1 MAETI
6 LSVALQVLLE
16 KMATREFLDFIKGKK
31 LDDGLLKN
39 LEITL
44 LSVTKLQ
51 DAAEEKQFSDPIVKG
66 WLAKLKDA
74 VYTAEDLLDEI
85 ATEAARSKLES
96 YEDQTSSSTSK
107 QVMGLFFSPLKHP
120 NRKFKK
126 QMESKLKD
134 ILGTLEHLDRQKDIL
149 GLIQRTADQK
159 AFQRSLPATSLLV
172 DEPGVYGR
180 DVDKEAMMKLLAPEN
195 PTENQIDVIPI
206 VGMGGLGKT
215 TLAQLIFNDKR
226 VEDWF
231 DLKAW
236 VCISDKEFDASKVT
250 QDILQE
256 IHVSFGNS
264 ETLNQLQLKLKEKLS
279 GKKFL
284 FVVDD
289 VWRKNDLEYLISL
302 LNFGAKNSKIVVTTR
317 DKDVASITRDV
328 QTYPLDIL
336 TDDDCW
342 KLLSKRAFGNTNPS
356 MYADLKVI
364 SEEIAKRCK
373 GLPLAA
379 KTLGGLLG
387 GRDLDAAEWNR
398 ILSSN
403 MWDDAGDILPA
414 LRISYYSLPSP
425 LKRCFAYCSIFP
437 QDYIFEKEELI
448 RLWMAEGLLAYSNEN
463 GDMEKEGDGYFNDL
477 VSRSFFQQLSGYK
490 SRFVMHDLISD
501 LAKSLC
507 GEFVCRLEGSGGSCE
522 ITEKTR
528 HLSNIQE
535 EYDVR
540 KKFETLPKAEGLRTF
555 LTLSLSSFYRICN
568 VTNVIMDDLVV
579 KSRCLRVL
587 SLANYRN
594 INELPEEIG
603 NLKHLRNLDLSRTS
617 IKRLPNS
624 VSTLYNLQTL
634 TLNGCRSLVEL
645 PEDMGKLINM
655 HYLDI
660 RETKLTRMP
669 KGMDKLKE
677 LRELTDFVLSK
688 ENGSRI
694 KELGKL
700 KHLRGR
706 LAIPGLQYA
715 VSARDAKDANL
726 KDKKLKNLE
735 LIWREDDRM
744 NVDSTRDSD
753 REVLE
758 QLEPHT
764 ELKHLVISS
773 YRGTRFPEWV
783 GHSSFSNVVS
793 LDLRDCKFCF
803 FLPPLGQ
810 LSSLKSLA
818 ISGCSGVERVGEEF
832 YGNGT
837 KPFGS
842 LESLSFEDMSRWEEW
857 FYSSDEAFCL
867 LQKLSIIRC
876 PKLTKSLPKHLPS
889 LTKLE
894 LERCDALQLEPLPC
908 GLRELAIRDSK
919 INDSILEQMMQH
931 CTHLEK
937 LVMMDCCDLRSLPEV
952 SLLKQLNIYKCD
964 VLDYSKILMYTSLE
978 SFWIVGRTC
987 HPLESF
993 PLGSFPKLNKLSLY
1007 GRSCQDLKWNGA
1019 SCLNSLSIYECPN
1032 LICFQIEEGFSATNL
1047 TSISLW
1053 GCKKLKKL
1061 PEQMQSVFPSLVELE
1076 IKYCPEIESFP
1087 GLPSKLRSIYISSS
1101 DKLIAGLISREWS
1114 LQSLPLL
1121 TQFNIKYAKE
1131 IESFPDEDLLPS
1143 TLTHLW
1149 IYDLPNLKF
1158 LNDKGFQHLT
1168 SLRSLYI
1175 SSCPKLKSMLAE
1187 RLPDSLSDLLIVSC
1201 PSLETIAVE
1210 RLHDSL
1216 FHLRISNCPLLRKDY
1231 KKGKGKDWPKIS
1243 HIPVIEIDEEVI
1255 II

>member
-1 MAETI
+1 MAEI
-6 LSVALQVLLE
+6 VLSVTLQVLLE

-51 DAAEEKQFSDPIVKG
+51 DAAEEKQFSDTIVKA

-96 YEDQTSSSTSK
+96 YENQTSSSTSK
-107 QVMGLFFSPLKHP
+107 QVMSLFFSPLKHP

-126 QMESKLKD
+126 QMESKLKK
-134 ILGTLEHLDRQKDIL
+134 ILGTLEHLDRQKDTL
-149 GLIQRTADQK
+149 GLIQRTSDQK

-180 DVDKEAMMKLLAPEN
+180 DVDKEAIMKLLAPEN

-256 IHVSFGNS
+256 IHVSYDKN

-279 GKKFL
+279 RKNFL
-284 FVVDD
+284 FVLDD
-289 VWRKNDLEYLISL
+289 VWRKDDLESL
-302 LNFGAKNSKIVVTTR
+302 TNILNFGAKNSKIVVTTR
-317 DKDVASITRDV
+317 DKDVAYIRRDV
-328 QTYPLDIL
+328 PTYHLQIL

-342 KLLSKRAFGNTNPS
+342 KLLSKRAFGNENPS
-356 MYADLKVI
+356 TDLKRI

-379 KTLGGLLG
+379 KTLGGLLSRRELVAG
-387 GRDLDAAEWNR
+387 EWNG
-398 ILSSN
+398 ILRSN
-403 MWDDAGDILPA
+403 MWDDAGGILPA
-414 LRISYYSLPSP
+414 LRISYYYLPSP

-437 QDYIFEKEELI
+437 QDYKFEKEELI

-463 GDMEKEGDGYFNDL
+463 GGMEEQGDKYFNDL
-477 VSRSFFQQLSGYK
+477 VSRSFFQQLSGDK

-501 LAKSLC
+501 LAKSLS
-507 GEFVCRLEGSGGSCE
+507 GEFICRLEGSGGSSG

-555 LTLSLSSFYRICN
+555 LTLSLSSFYWCN
-568 VTNVIMDDLVV
+568 VTHVIMDDLVV

-587 SLANYRN
+587 SLANYEN

-617 IKRLPNS
+617 IARLPNS

-634 TLNGCRSLVEL
+634 TLNGCWKLVEL
-645 PEDMGKLINM
+645 PKDMGKLINM

-660 RETKLTRMP
+660 RRTNLARMP
-669 KGMDKLKE
+669 TGMDKLKE
-677 LRELTDFVLSK
+677 LRKLTDFVIGE
-688 ENGSRI
+688 ENGSSI

-706 LAIPGLQYA
+706 LAISGLQYV
-715 VSARDAKDANL
+715 VSVRDANDANL
-726 KDKKLKNLE
+726 KDKKFKNLE

-744 NVDSTRDSD
+744 NVDLTRE
-753 REVLE
+753 EVLE
-758 QLEPHT
+758 QLAPHT
-764 ELKHLVISS
+764 NLEHLVIIS

-803 FLPPLGQ
+803 LLPPLGQ
-810 LSSLKSLA
+810 LSSLKSLT

-857 FYSSDEAFCL
+857 FCSNDEAFAHLQDLSL
-867 LQKLSIIRC
+867 LDC
-876 PKLTKSLPKHLPS
+876 PNLTRSLPKHLPS
-889 LTKLE
+889 LTKLK
-894 LERCDALQLEPLPC
+894 LERCYALQLEPLPC
-908 GLRELAIRDSK
+908 ELRELGIKYLK
-919 INDSILEQMMQH
+919 INDSILEQMVQQ

-937 LVMMDCCDLRSLPEV
+937 LSMTGCCDLRSLPEV
-952 SLLKQLNIYKCD
+952 SLLSNTLKQLAISYCG

-978 SFWIVGRTC
+978 SLWIDGSSC
-987 HPLESF
+987 HTLESF
-993 PLGSFPKLNKLSLY
+993 PLGSFPKLNRLDIW
-1007 GRSCQDLKWNGA
+1007 SCQDLKWIGAFPHQHLA
-1019 SCLNSLSIYECPN
+1019 SCLNSLLIYMCPN
-1032 LICFQIEEGFSATNL
+1032 FICFQIEEGFSAINL
-1047 TSISLW
+1047 TSLELYN
-1053 GCKKLKKL
+1053 CEKLKTL
-1061 PEQMQSVFPSLVELE
+1061 PEQMQSLFPSLVDLKIGE
-1076 IKYCPEIESFP
+1076 CPEIETFP
-1087 GLPSKLRSIYISSS
+1087 GLPSKLQFIRIESS

-1114 LQSLPLL
+1114 LQSLPSL
-1121 TQFNIKYAKE
+1121 TRFEISDAKE

-1143 TLTHLW
+1143 TLTHLL
-1149 IYDLPNLKF
+1149 IVKLPNLKF

-1168 SLRSLYI
+1168 SLRHLVI
-1175 SSCPKLKSMLAE
+1175 SQCPKLKSMLAE
-1187 RLPDSLSDLLIVSC
+1187 RLP
-1201 PSLETIAVE
+1201 
-1210 RLHDSL
+1210 HSL
-1216 FHLRISNCPLLRKDY
+1216 FYLRISDCPLLRKDY

-1243 HIPVIEIDEEVI
+1243 HIPVIRNEGELI
-1255 II
+1255 IL

>member
-1 MAETI
+1 MAEI
-6 LSVALQVLLE
+6 VLSVTLQVLLE

-51 DAAEEKQFSDPIVKG
+51 DAAEEKQFSDPIVKA

-74 VYTAEDLLDEI
+74 VCTAEDLLDEI

-107 QVMGLFFSPLKHP
+107 QVMSHFLSPLKHP

-134 ILGTLEHLDRQKDIL
+134 ILGTLEHLDRQKDTL
-149 GLIQRTADQK
+149 GLIQRTTDQK
-159 AFQRSLPATSLLV
+159 AFQRSFPATSLLV

-180 DVDKEAMMKLLAPEN
+180 DVDKEAIMKLLAPEN

-256 IHVSFGNS
+256 IHVSYDKN

-279 GKKFL
+279 RKKFL
-284 FVVDD
+284 FVLDD
-289 VWRKNDLEYLISL
+289 VWRKDDLESL
-302 LNFGAKNSKIVVTTR
+302 TNILNFGAKNSKIVVTTR
-317 DKDVASITRDV
+317 DKDVAYIRRDV
-328 QTYPLDIL
+328 PTYHLQIL

-342 KLLSKRAFGNTNPS
+342 KLLSKRAFGNENPS
-356 MYADLKVI
+356 TYPDLKRI
-364 SEEIAKRCK
+364 SEEIAKRCN

-379 KTLGGLLG
+379 KTLGGLLSRRELVAG
-387 GRDLDAAEWNR
+387 EWNG
-398 ILSSN
+398 ILRSN
-403 MWDDAGDILPA
+403 MWDDAGGILPA
-414 LRISYYSLPSP
+414 LRISYYYLPSP
-425 LKRCFAYCSIFP
+425 LKRCFACCSIFP
-437 QDYIFEKEELI
+437 QDYKFEKEELI
-448 RLWMAEGLLAYSNEN
+448 RLWMAEGLLVYSNEN
-463 GDMEKEGDGYFNDL
+463 GGMEEQGDKYFNDL
-477 VSRSFFQQLSGYK
+477 VSRSFFQQLSGDK

-501 LAKSLC
+501 LAKSLS
-507 GEFVCRLEGSGGSCE
+507 GEFICRLEGSGGSSG

-535 EYDVR
+535 QYDVR

-555 LTLSLSSFYRICN
+555 LTLSLSSFYWCN
-568 VTNVIMDDLVV
+568 VTYVIMDDLVV

-587 SLANYRN
+587 SLANYEN

-617 IKRLPNS
+617 IARLPNS

-634 TLNGCRSLVEL
+634 TLYGCKELVEL
-645 PEDMGKLINM
+645 PKDMGKLINM

-660 RETKLTRMP
+660 RKTKLARMP
-669 KGMDKLKE
+669 KGMDKLRE

-688 ENGSRI
+688 ENGSSI

-706 LAIPGLQYA
+706 LAISGLQYD

-758 QLEPHT
+758 QLEQLEPHT
-764 ELKHLVISS
+764 YLEHLVISS
-773 YRGTRFPEWV
+773 YKGTRFPEWV
-783 GHSSFSNVVS
+783 GHSSFSNVVY
-793 LDLRDCKFCF
+793 LDLRDCKFCL

-810 LSSLKSLA
+810 LSSLKSLT
-818 ISGCSGVERVGEEF
+818 ISGFGEVVRVGEEF

-842 LESLSFEDMSRWEEW
+842 LESLSFWDMLGWEEW
-857 FYSSDEAFCL
+857 FCSSDEAFCL
-867 LQKLSIIRC
+867 LQKLSIRNC

-889 LTKLE
+889 LTKLH
-894 LERCDALQLEPLPC
+894 LQSCDALQLEPLPC

-919 INDSILEQMMQH
+919 INDSILKQMMQH

-937 LVMMDCCDLRSLPEV
+937 LVMIDCCDLRSLPEV
-952 SLLKQLNIYKCD
+952 SLLKQLHIRRCG

-978 SFWIVGRTC
+978 SLRIDGSSY

-993 PLGSFPKLNKLSLY
+993 PLGSFPKLNRFVIS
-1007 GRSCQDLKWNGA
+1007 SFQDLKGNGA
-1019 SCLNSLSIYECPN
+1019 SCLNYLSIRDCPN

-1047 TSISLW
+1047 TSLW
-1053 GCKKLKKL
+1053 LYDCKKLKTL
-1061 PEQMQSVFPSLVELE
+1061 PEQMQSLFPSLVDLG
-1076 IKYCPEIESFP
+1076 ISDCPEIESFP
-1087 GLPSKLRSIYISSS
+1087 GLPSKLESIYISSS
-1101 DKLIAGLISREWS
+1101 DKPIAGLISREWS
-1114 LQSLPLL
+1114 LQSLPSL
-1121 TQFNIKYAKE
+1121 TQFGISGAKV

-1143 TLTHLW
+1143 TLIRLRITNF
-1149 IYDLPNLKF
+1149 PNLKF

-1168 SLRSLYI
+1168 SLSHLEI
-1175 SSCPKLKSMLAE
+1175 WQCPKLKSMLAE
-1187 RLPDSLSDLLIVSC
+1187 SLP
-1201 PSLETIAVE
+1201 
-1210 RLHDSL
+1210 HSL
-1216 FHLRISNCPLLRKDY
+1216 FLLRISDCPLVSKDY

-1243 HIPVIEIDEEVI
+1243 HIPVIRIEGEVI
-1255 II
+1255 I

>member
-1 MAETI
+1 MAEALVGGAF
-6 LSVALQVLLE
+6 LSAFLQVLFDRV
-16 KMATREFLDFIKGKK
+16 TPREFDDFIMRNKLDHGLLKK
-31 LDDGLLKN
+31 LDT
-39 LEITL
+39 TL
-44 LSVTKLQ
+44 LSVSKLQ
-51 DAAEEKQFSDPIVKG
+51 DGAEEKQFTDPIVKR

-74 VYTAEDLLDEI
+74 VYDAEDLLDEI

-107 QVMGLFFSPLKHP
+107 QVMSLFFSPLKHP
-120 NRKFKK
+120 NHKFKK
-126 QMESKLKD
+126 EMESKLNG
-134 ILGTLEHLDRQKDIL
+134 ILGTLEHLDSQKDNL

-159 AFQRSLPATSLLV
+159 ASQRPPATSLLV
-172 DEPGVYGR
+172 DESGVYGR
-180 DVDKEAMMKLLAPEN
+180 DDDKEEIITLLDPEN

-206 VGMGGLGKT
+206 LGMGGLGKT

-226 VEDWF
+226 VQDWF

-256 IHVSFGNS
+256 IQVSYDKN

-284 FVVDD
+284 FVLDD
-289 VWRKNDLEYLISL
+289 VWRKNDLKYLISL
-302 LNFGAKNSKIVVTTR
+302 LSFGAINSKIVVTTR
-317 DKDVASITRDV
+317 NEDVAYIRRDV
-328 QTYPLDIL
+328 PTYHLKIL

-342 KLLSKRAFGNTNPS
+342 ELLSKHAFGNTNPS
-356 MYADLKVI
+356 MYPDLKVI

-379 KTLGGLLG
+379 KTLGGLLSC
-387 GRDLDAAEWNR
+387 RELDAGEWNR
-398 ILSSN
+398 ILSNN
-403 MWDDAGDILPA
+403 MWDDAGEILPA
-414 LRISYYSLPSP
+414 LRISYYYLPSH

-437 QDYIFEKEELI
+437 QDYKFKKEELI

-463 GDMEKEGDGYFNDL
+463 GDMEERGDEYFNDL
-477 VSRSFFQQLSGYK
+477 VSRSFFQQLSGDNK

-501 LAKSLC
+501 LAKSLS
-507 GEFVCRLEGSGGSCE
+507 GEFVCRLEGGGGSCG

-535 EYDVR
+535 SYDVR
-540 KKFETLPKAEGLRTF
+540 KKFETLPKAESLRTF
-555 LTLSLSSFYRICN
+555 LSLKLSSFPRCL
-568 VTNVIMDDLVV
+568 VTNVIMDDLLV

-587 SLANYRN
+587 SLANCHN
-594 INELPEEIG
+594 INELPEDTG

-617 IKRLPNS
+617 IARLPNS

-634 TLNGCRSLVEL
+634 TLNGCQSLVEL
-645 PEDMGKLINM
+645 PKDMGKLINM

-660 RETKLTRMP
+660 RETKLARMP
-669 KGMDKLKE
+669 KGMDKLIE
-677 LRELTDFVLSK
+677 LRELTDFVIGE
-688 ENGSRI
+688 ENGSSI

-700 KHLRGR
+700 KHLRGS
-706 LAIPGLQYA
+706 LAISGLEYV

-726 KDKKLKNLE
+726 KDNKLKNLE

-744 NVDSTRDSD
+744 NVDSSRD

-764 ELKHLVISS
+764 NLEHLVISS

-803 FLPPLGQ
+803 LLPPLGQ
-810 LSSLKSLA
+810 LSSLKSLTL
-818 ISGCSGVERVGEEF
+818 SGCSGVERVGDEF

-842 LESLSFEDMSRWEEW
+842 LESLSFEDMSEWEEW
-857 FYSSDEAFCL
+857 FCSSDESFCL
-867 LQKLSIIRC
+867 LQELSIRNC

-894 LERCDALQLEPLPC
+894 LKRCDALQLQLEPLPC
-908 GLRELAIRDSK
+908 GLRDLCIKDSK
-919 INDSILEQMMQH
+919 INDSILEQMVQQ

-937 LVMMDCCDLRSLPEV
+937 LTMSSCCDLRSLPEA
-952 SLLKQLNIYKCD
+952 SLLPMTLKQLDIDSCG

-978 SFWIVGRTC
+978 SLWIDGSSC

-993 PLGSFPKLNKLSLY
+993 PLGSFPKLNKLSLW
-1007 GRSCQDLKWNGA
+1007 SCQDLKWNGA
-1019 SCLNSLSIYECPN
+1019 SCLNSLKINYFPN
-1032 LICFQIEEGFSATNL
+1032 LICFDIEEGFSATNL
-1047 TSISLW
+1047 TSITLW
-1053 GCKKLKKL
+1053 HCKKLKTL
-1061 PEQMQSVFPSLVELE
+1061 PEQMPSLFPSLVYLE
-1076 IKYCPEIESFP
+1076 IGDCPEIVSFP
-1087 GLPSKLRSIYISSS
+1087 GLPSKLRIIYISSS

-1114 LQSLPLL
+1114 LHSLPSL
-1121 TQFNIKYAKE
+1121 TQFIITNAKE

-1143 TLTHLW
+1143 TLTLLW
-1149 IYDLPNLKF
+1149 IYNLPNLKI
-1158 LNDKGFQHLT
+1158 LNEKGFQHLT
-1168 SLRSLYI
+1168 SLSRLNI
-1175 SSCPKLKSMLAE
+1175 SQCPKLKSMRAE
-1187 RLPDSLSDLLIVSC
+1187 RLPDSLFRL
-1201 PSLETIAVE
+1201 TIY
-1210 RLHDSL
+1210 D
-1216 FHLRISNCPLLRKDY
+1216 CPLLSKDY

-1243 HIPVIEIDEEVI
+1243 HIPVIDIEEELTL
-1255 II
+1255 

>member
-1 MAETI
+1 MAEI
-6 LSVALQVLLE
+6 VLSVTLQVLLE

-51 DAAEEKQFSDPIVKG
+51 DAAEEKQFSDQTVKR

-96 YEDQTSSSTSK
+96 SEDQTSSSTSK
-107 QVMGLFFSPLKHP
+107 QVMSRFLSSLKHP
-120 NRKFKK
+120 NNNFKK
-126 QMESKLKD
+126 GLESKLKD
-134 ILGTLEHLDRQKDIL
+134 ILGTLEHLDRQKDTF
-149 GLIQRTADQK
+149 GLTQRTADQK

-172 DEPGVYGR
+172 DEVRVYGR
-180 DVDKEAMMKLLAPEN
+180 DVDKEAIMKLLDPN
-195 PTENQIDVIPI
+195 YPTEYQIDVIPI

-236 VCISDKEFDASKVT
+236 VCISDKEFDASKVI
-250 QDILQE
+250 QDVLQE
-256 IHVSFGNS
+256 IHVSYDKN

-284 FVVDD
+284 FVLDD
-289 VWRKNDLEYLISL
+289 VWRKNDLKYLISL
-302 LNFGAKNSKIVVTTR
+302 LNFRAINRKIVVTTR
-317 DKDVASITRDV
+317 NEDVAYIRRDV
-328 QTYPLDIL
+328 PTYHLKIL

-342 KLLSKRAFGNTNPS
+342 ELLSKHAFGDTNPN
-356 MYADLKVI
+356 MYPDLKVI
-364 SEEIAKRCK
+364 GEEIAKRCK

-379 KTLGGLLG
+379 KTLGGLLSC
-387 GRDLDAAEWNR
+387 RELDAGEWNR
-398 ILSSN
+398 ILSNN
-403 MWDDAGDILPA
+403 MWDDAGEILPA
-414 LRISYYSLPSP
+414 LRISYYYLPSH

-437 QDYIFEKEELI
+437 QDYKFKREELI

-463 GDMEKEGDGYFNDL
+463 GDMEEGGDEYFNDL
-477 VSRSFFQQLSGYK
+477 VSRSFFQQLSGDNK

-501 LAKSLC
+501 LAKSLS
-507 GEFVCRLEGSGGSCE
+507 GEFVGRLEGGGGSSG

-535 EYDVR
+535 RYDVR

-555 LTLSLSSFYRICN
+555 LTLGSYPFCN
-568 VTNVIMDDLVV
+568 VTNVIMDDLIE

-587 SLANYRN
+587 SLANYCN
-594 INELPEEIG
+594 INELPKEIG

-634 TLNGCRSLVEL
+634 TLYCCWSLVEL
-645 PEDMGKLINM
+645 PKDMGKLINM

-660 RETKLTRMP
+660 RRTNLARMP
-669 KGMDKLKE
+669 TGMDKLKE
-677 LRELTDFVLSK
+677 LRKLTDFVLSE

-706 LAIPGLQYA
+706 LAISGLQYA

-735 LIWREDDRM
+735 LFWREDDRM
-744 NVDSTRDSD
+744 SVDSTRDSD

-758 QLEPHT
+758 QLEPCT
-764 ELKHLVISS
+764 NLEHLVISC
-773 YRGTRFPEWV
+773 YRGTEFPEWV
-783 GHSSFSNVVS
+783 GRSSFSNVVS
-793 LDLRDCKFCF
+793 LGLRDCKFCVS
-803 FLPPLGQ
+803 LPPLGQ
-810 LSSLKSLA
+810 LPSLKSLC
-818 ISGCSGVERVGEEF
+818 IKGCSGVERVGEEF

-857 FYSSDEAFCL
+857 FCSSDEAFCL

-908 GLRELAIRDSK
+908 GLRELEIRDSK

-952 SLLKQLNIYKCD
+952 SLLKQLEINRCG
-964 VLDYSKILMYTSLE
+964 VLDYSKILVYTSLE
-978 SFWIVGRTC
+978 SLRIDGSSC
-987 HPLESF
+987 HPQESF
-993 PLGSFPKLNKLSLY
+993 PLGSFPKLNHLNISY
-1007 GRSCQDLKWNGA
+1007 CQDLKWNGA
-1019 SCLNSLSIYECPN
+1019 SCLNSLLVIYCPN

-1047 TSISLW
+1047 TSLTLW
-1053 GCKKLKKL
+1053 SCKKLKTL
-1061 PEQMQSVFPSLVELE
+1061 PEQMQSLFPSLVVLQ
-1076 IKYCPEIESFP
+1076 IVDCPEIGLFP
-1087 GLPSKLRSIYISSS
+1087 GLPSKLQSIYITSS

-1114 LQSLPLL
+1114 LQSLPSL
-1121 TQFNIKYAKE
+1121 TRFQISGGEE

-1143 TLTHLW
+1143 TLTFLH
-1149 IYDLPNLKF
+1149 ITNLPNLKF
-1158 LNDKGFQHLT
+1158 LNDKGLQHLT
-1168 SLRSLYI
+1168 SLSHLTIYN
-1175 SSCPKLKSMLAE
+1175 CPKLKSMLAE
-1187 RLPDSLSDLLIVSC
+1187 RLPHSLSDLSISKC
-1201 PSLETIAVE
+1201 PKLKSMLAE
-1210 RLHDSL
+1210 RLPHSL
-1216 FHLRISNCPLLRKDY
+1216 FHLEISICPLLTKRY

-1243 HIPVIEIDEEVI
+1243 HFPVIEVDWELTL
-1255 II
+1255 